1 MQKKACD
8 KIQYLFMLTKT
19 QKTGI
24 KGNFLSYIKSIYK
37 NPTANVLLNDEE
49 LNVFPLI
56 SERGKD
62 ILFHTFNIVLE
73 LLLLTI
79 RQQQQQQQQYK
90 KHADQ
95 KRKKCPFS
103 RYTIAYVENPK
114 EATKIS
120 QR

>member
-8 KIQYLFMLTKT
+8 KIQCLFLLTKT

-56 SERGKD
+56 SEWGKD

-79 RQQQQQQQQYK
+79 RQQQQQQQYK

-95 KRKKCPFS
+95 KRKKYPFS

-114 EATKIS
+114 ESTKIS